1 MSTVA
6 VMTVDP
12 VSLPYDVV
20 SGLIAAEQAVAS
32 RQAVT
37 LEGGR
42 STA

>member
-6 VMTVDP
+6 VTTVDP
-12 VSLPYDVV
+12 VSLQHDVV

>member
-6 VMTVDP
+6 VTTVDP
-12 VSLPYDVV
+12 VSLQQDVV

-32 RQAVT
+32 RQARTPEV
-37 LEGGR
+37 GR